1 MYKVEKI
8 IDDQTLQE
16 IIDDFKSGTFPQ
28 DIPAVQNNGKN
39 VNNSKYRKVLRTK
52 TDPRLWVDFCSQIE
66 SHINDGS
73 KVNQLDLLYY
83 QEGDFFKPH
92 QDSGLIYGNRTWT
105 TVTILEY
112 SEDYEGEGLAL
123 YEEDPY
129 VNKVDPIIPTLNVG
143 ETIVFSSDIFH
154 EARVVK
160 KGSRLVIVAWMA

>member
-1 MYKVEKI
+1 MYKVAKI

-28 DIPAVQNNGKN
+28 DMPAVQTNGVN
-39 VNNSKYRKVLRTK
+39 VLNTDIRKVLRTK
-52 TDPRLWVDFCSQIE
+52 TDPRLWADFCDQIE
-66 SHINDGS
+66 SYINDGS

-83 QEGDFFKPH
+83 REGDFFKAH
-92 QDSGLIYGNRTWT
+92 KDTGLIYGTRTWT

-123 YEEDPY
+123 YEDDPI
-129 VNKVDPIIPTLNVG
+129 VNKVDPIFPTLNVG

-154 EARVVK
+154 EAMIVK
-160 KGSRLVIVAWMA
+160 KGYRLVIVAWTT